1 MGHRAVLRPYLHGLE
16 EAITAAFPQFS
27 HAERWQPTVVRYAD
41 DFVVLHPDK
50 AAIEQVHQL
59 AQTWLAGMGLPLTP
73 SKTHITHTLKEEEG
87 QAGFDFLGFH
97 IQQFPVGKTPSAKR
111 HDGVLLGFKTII
123 TPSARAVKRH
133 QQALKEVIER
143 HQGLPQAV
151 LIKHLNPLI
160 RGWATYYASV
170 CAKRC
175 YTQMDTYLFQRL
187 WHWSKRRHPNTSA
200 TWRAR
205 TYWHPEKGGW
215 RFASETGSL
224 HLHRM
229 TPIKRHVKVQGRKSP
244 FDGDWVY
251 WTKRQ
256 GSHPQT
262 PPKMAYLLKKQ
273 HGRCNWCHLYFK
285 EGDQVE
291 IDHRIPRVLGATDR
305 YVNLQLLHRHC
316 HDQKTAADGLS
327 ATRGTPDKS
336 QTIEEP
342 DDANVSRPGLK
353 PSGRGAPVA

>member
-1 MGHRAVLRPYLHGLE
+1 MTEKWSRAVLRGLGSRK
-16 EAITAAFPQFS
+16 AP
-27 HAERWQPTVVRYAD
+27 R
-41 DFVVLHPDK
+41 LPD
-50 AAIEQVHQL
+50 
-59 AQTWLAGMGLPLTP
+59 
-73 SKTHITHTLKEEEG
+73 
-87 QAGFDFLGFH
+87 H
-97 IQQFPVGKTPSAKR
+97 IQQFPVGKTHSAKR

-123 TPSARAVKRH
+123 TPSASAVKRH

-143 HQGLPQAV
+143 HQALPQAV

-160 RGWATYYASV
+160 RGWASYSASV

-187 WHWSKRRHPNTSA
+187 WHWSKRRHPNKSG

-215 RFASETGSL
+215 RFATKTGSL

-251 WTKRQ
+251 WTQRQ

-273 HGRCNWCHLYFK
+273 GGRLFISDHLLGCSFGFAFFFQSVAVTADVDDGGAMQ
-285 EGDQVE
+285 ESVQGGGSLCLPERIRGIRTSPARGDGGG
-291 IDHRIPRVLGATDR
+291 RSYGRVQSH
-305 YVNLQLLHRHC
+305 V
-316 HDQKTAADGLS
+316 
-327 ATRGTPDKS
+327 TP
-336 QTIEEP
+336 
-342 DDANVSRPGLK
+342 
-353 PSGRGAPVA
+353 